1 MLWLCYWKWT
11 SQAKILVKFV
21 WKLLKIPF
29 FQYVV
34 CDQGR
39 DKGTQ
44 FFGVGCIQQ
53 KGVVQKFW
61 LAGELPQPQ
70 FHLLVG
76 HSDLTIKN
84 TLWRVLGL
92 LTVMNLKRVSESI
105 FFQSNKFTGYKVKNE
120 KEVANSLMVFN
131 LLKITHLAQGK
142 KNLRT

>member
-1 MLWLCYWKWT
+1 M
-11 SQAKILVKFV
+11 IV
-21 WKLLKIPF
+21 LLKMSVAGKNFGNICLKATKDTLLPICGLWSGEG
-29 FQYVV
+29 Q
-34 CDQGR
+34 R
-39 DKGTQ
+39 TQ

-53 KGVVQKFW
+53 KSVVQKFW
-61 LAGELPQPQ
+61 LAGELPRPQ

-131 LLKITHLAQGK
+131 LLKITYLAQGK